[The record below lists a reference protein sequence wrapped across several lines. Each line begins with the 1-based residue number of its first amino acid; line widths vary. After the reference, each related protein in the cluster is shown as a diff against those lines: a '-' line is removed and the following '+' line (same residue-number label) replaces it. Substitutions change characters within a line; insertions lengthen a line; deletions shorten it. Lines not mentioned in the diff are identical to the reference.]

1 MSTIPRYP
9 LTWPTGWP
17 RTPWN
22 HKRPSPFKTT
32 DTKAQNFLFDE
43 IRRLGGRDVILSSNL
58 KLRNDGYPYAN
69 QPRCDD
75 EGIAVYFKRRGKDY
89 VFACD
94 TFHRRDA
101 NMHAIAKTIEALRGI
116 ERWGASDMLERAFT
130 GFTAL
135 PPPFDWRTVLGFV
148 PSDTP
153 TLDEVERHYKD
164 LIHGVH
170 PDQGGDHDAFVDLN
184 LARDAARKELTQ

>member
-17 RTPWN
+17 RTPGW
-22 HKRPSPFKTT
+22 KRRRSPFKTS
-32 DTKAQNFLFDE
+32 DSKAQNFLLDE
-43 IRRLGGRDVILSSNL
+43 IRRLGGRDVVLSSNL
-58 KLRNDGYPYAN
+58 KLRLDGYPYAN
-69 QPRCDD
+69 QPRCSD
-75 EGIAVYFKRRGKDY
+75 EGIAVYFKRKGKDM

-94 TFHRRDA
+94 AYDRRED

-135 PPPFDWRTVLGFV
+135 PPPFDWRTVLGFF
-148 PSDTP
+148 PGDQP
-153 TLDEVERHYKD
+153 TLADVDQRYRE
-164 LIHGVH
+164 LIKGVH
-170 PDQGGDHDAFVDLN
+170 PDQGGDTDAFIDLN
-184 LARDAARKELTQ
+184 LARDEARKALSQ